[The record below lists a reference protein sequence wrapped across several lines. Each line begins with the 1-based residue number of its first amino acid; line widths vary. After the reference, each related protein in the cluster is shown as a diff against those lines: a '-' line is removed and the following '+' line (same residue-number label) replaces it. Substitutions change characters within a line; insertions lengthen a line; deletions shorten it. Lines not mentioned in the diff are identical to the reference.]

1 MEPWRPVDCAGIL
14 DVAIGNPNDYIEA
27 LLVLG
32 DGTFGKPIMALG
44 QQPQTLRATDLNGDG
59 LPELLTGG
67 AGGLAVF
74 KNVAWRALN

>member
-1 MEPWRPVDCAGIL
+1 
-14 DVAIGNPNDYIEA
+14 
-27 LLVLG
+27 
-32 DGTFGKPIMALG
+32 MALG